1 MRALLI
7 MSLLLAAA
15 CTPAAQPAP
24 AIQKQAGEAAADSDA
39 NNCPAGATSTWQGF
53 AIEATSSGLSCAQAQ
68 ATLTIRN
75 IDGAVGHSETFEA
88 QHIMTLAGA
97 DSTADMERRLREWIT
112 PPGAAMDSTGDLPP
126 WKAGAEHPGGGED
139 SAFYPERG
147 RDRAAYET
155 LRRADAP
162 MFCFVQGMES
172 QACWVGEN
180 GVISKIGVQRFP
192 G

>member
-1 MRALLI
+1 MRGLLI
-7 MSLLLAAA
+7 MGLLLAAA
-15 CTPAAQPAP
+15 CTPDAPQAASV
-24 AIQKQAGEAAADSDA
+24 QKEEAEDSDA
-39 NNCPAGATSTWQGF
+39 NNCPASATSTWQGF
-53 AIEATSSGLSCAQAQ
+53 AIEAASSGLSCAQAH

-75 IDGAVGHSETFEA
+75 VDGSVGYSETMET
-88 QHIMTLAGA
+88 QHILTLAGA
-97 DSTADMERRLREWIT
+97 ESAADMERRLREWIT
-112 PPGAAMDSTGDLPP
+112 PPGAAMDSAGDLPP

-147 RDRAAYET
+147 RDRAAYEA